1 MTGQMFVYIGI
12 GLVALGVIGEILAMV
27 IFKSSK
33 KKMIQKIY
41 DSYDNQ

>member
-1 MTGQMFVYIGI
+1 MFVYIGI

-41 DSYDNQ
+41 DSYDSQ